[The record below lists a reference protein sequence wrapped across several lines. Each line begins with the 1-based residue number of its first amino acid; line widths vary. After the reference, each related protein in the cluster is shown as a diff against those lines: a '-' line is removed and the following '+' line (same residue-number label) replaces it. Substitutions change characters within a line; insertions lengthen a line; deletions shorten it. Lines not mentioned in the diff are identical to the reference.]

1 MIIIKFWRETVNI
14 LGFKTYV
21 MSVWASFLKTQVN
34 FASLFLTAFRFL
46 GSVNTPESTTLI
58 YYVTY
63 ADEIKSG
70 RKG

>member
-1 MIIIKFWRETVNI
+1 MMRFWRETVNI
-14 LGFKTYV
+14 LDFKTYV
-21 MSVWASFLKTQVN
+21 MSVWTSFLKTQVN

-46 GSVNTPESTTLI
+46 GSVKTPESTRLI

-63 ADEIKSG
+63 VDEIKSG